1 MHNQEAFSARKAA
14 AIIVAAGSGSRLGGQ
29 VPKQFLTLGGKPV
42 LRWSVEVMLRC
53 NKIAAVIV
61 VAPPLQVAET
71 AALLPVDP
79 RLRVIPGSS
88 ESRTESVRA
97 GLNALLDAPPASV
110 LIHDA
115 ARPGLTLDVLDELL
129 AALVASPV
137 ACPALP
143 VADALKDTRGGG
155 IRSVARDGL
164 VRVQTPQGFH
174 WDVITSAYAA
184 TTDAAVDDLAL
195 VEARGARI
203 ALTPGRETLMKITY
217 PEDLAVAEKLIASPA
232 LRVGPDLRVGNG
244 FDVHGFEPG
253 DAVILCGVS
262 IPHTRK
268 LEGHSDADAAW
279 HALTDAILGAL
290 ALGDIGDHFPPSDPQ
305 WKGAASVKFLQH
317 AVKLA
322 HERGFRIANADI
334 TILAE
339 RPKIAPHR
347 EAMRL
352 ATAEACNIDL
362 ASVSVKA
369 TTTEK
374 LGFIGRE
381 EGIAAQAAV
390 LLTR

>member
-1 MHNQEAFSARKAA
+1 MHNEEAFSARKAA

-29 VPKQFLTLGGKPV
+29 VPKQFLPLGGKPV

-53 NKIAAVIV
+53 NKIADVIII
-61 VAPPLQVAET
+61 APPDSVEQT
-71 AALLPVDP
+71 GALLPANP
-79 RLRVIPGSS
+79 RLRVIPGSPI
-88 ESRTESVRA
+88 SRTESVRA
-97 GLNALLDAPPASV
+97 GLNTLSAAPPAKV

-115 ARPGLTLDVLDELL
+115 ARPGLTLDVLEELL
-129 AALVASPV
+129 TALDTASA

-143 VADALKDTRGGG
+143 VSDALKDTSAGG
-155 IRSVARDGL
+155 IRSVPRDSL
-164 VRVQTPQGFH
+164 VRVQTPQAFR
-174 WDVITSAYAA
+174 WDAITSAYAA

-195 VEARGARI
+195 VEAHGAKI
-203 ALTPGRETLMKITY
+203 TLTPGREALMKITY
-217 PEDLAVAEKLIASPA
+217 PEDLAVVEKLIASPA
-232 LRVGPDLRVGNG
+232 LRVGTG

-253 DAVILCGVS
+253 DAVILCGVR
-262 IPHTRK
+262 IPHTKK
-268 LEGHSDADAAW
+268 LEGHSDADAGW

-322 HERGFRIANADI
+322 HDRGFRIANADI

-339 RPKIAPHR
+339 RPKISPHR
-347 EAMRL
+347 EAMRR
-352 ATAEACNIDL
+352 ATAEACDIEL

-374 LGFIGRE
+374 LGFVGRE
-381 EGIAAQAAV
+381 EGIAAQAVV
-390 LLTR
+390 LLSR

>member
-1 MHNQEAFSARKAA
+1 MHNEEAFSAGKAA

-29 VPKQFLTLGGKPV
+29 VPKQFLPLGGKPV

-53 NKIAAVIV
+53 NKIADVIII
-61 VAPPLQVAET
+61 APPDSVEQT
-71 AALLPVDP
+71 GALLPANP
-79 RLRVIPGSS
+79 RLRVIPGSPI
-88 ESRTESVRA
+88 SRTESVRA
-97 GLNALLDAPPASV
+97 GLNTLSAAPPAKV

-115 ARPGLTLDVLDELL
+115 ARPGLTLDVLEELL
-129 AALVASPV
+129 TALDTASA

-143 VADALKDTRGGG
+143 VSDALKDTSAGG
-155 IRSVARDGL
+155 IRSVPRDSL
-164 VRVQTPQGFH
+164 VRVQTPQAFR
-174 WDVITSAYAA
+174 WDAITSAYAA

-195 VEARGARI
+195 VEAHGAKI
-203 ALTPGRETLMKITY
+203 TLTPGREALMKITY
-217 PEDLAVAEKLIASPA
+217 PEDLAVVEKLIASPA
-232 LRVGPDLRVGNG
+232 LRVGTG

-253 DAVILCGVS
+253 DAVILCGVR
-262 IPHTRK
+262 IPHTKK
-268 LEGHSDADAAW
+268 LEGHSDADAGW

-322 HERGFRIANADI
+322 HDRGFRIANADI

-339 RPKIAPHR
+339 RPKISPHR
-347 EAMRL
+347 EAMRR
-352 ATAEACNIDL
+352 ATAEACDIEL

-374 LGFIGRE
+374 LGFVGRE
-381 EGIAAQAAV
+381 EGIAAQAVV
-390 LLTR
+390 LLSR

>member
-1 MHNQEAFSARKAA
+1 MHNEEAFSARKAA

-29 VPKQFLTLGGKPV
+29 VPKQFLPLGGKPV

-53 NKIAAVIV
+53 NKIADVIII
-61 VAPPLQVAET
+61 APPDSVGQA
-71 AALLPVDP
+71 AALLPANP
-79 RLRVIPGSS
+79 RLRVIPGSPI
-88 ESRTESVRA
+88 SRTESVRA
-97 GLNALLDAPPASV
+97 GLNALSTRPPTKV

-115 ARPGLTLDVLDELL
+115 ARPGLTLGVLEELIT
-129 AALVASPV
+129 ALDTASA

-143 VADALKDTRGGG
+143 VSDALKDTSAGG
-155 IRSVARDGL
+155 IRSVPRDSL
-164 VRVQTPQGFH
+164 VRVQTPQAFR
-174 WDVITSAYAA
+174 WDAITSAYAA

-195 VEARGARI
+195 VEAHGAKI
-203 ALTPGRETLMKITY
+203 TLTPGREALMKITY
-217 PEDLAVAEKLIASPA
+217 PGDLAVIEKLIASPA
-232 LRVGPDLRVGNG
+232 LRVGTG

-253 DAVILCGVS
+253 DAVILCGVR
-262 IPHTRK
+262 IPHTKK
-268 LEGHSDADAAW
+268 LEGHSDADAGW

-322 HERGFRIANADI
+322 HDRGFRIVNADI

-339 RPKIAPHR
+339 RPKISLHR
-347 EAMRL
+347 EAMRR
-352 ATAEACNIDL
+352 ATAEACDIEL

-374 LGFIGRE
+374 LGFVGRE
-381 EGIAAQAAV
+381 EGIAAQAVV
-390 LLTR
+390 LLSR